1 MSVFLW
7 MLLGLL
13 MILAEFFI
21 PEFLIFFFGVG
32 AIATGLFTLFIPFV
46 SGSFLVQF
54 LIWAGF
60 SGAAMLAF
68 RRMALKFFRKK
79 LPSTDSDVGDTA
91 MVSEAIGPDKP
102 GRIRYRG
109 VSWGAISYTESFEK
123 GQKVSIL
130 KKEGINYVV
139 SSPLLPEGEETREIE
154 DKT

>member
-32 AIATGLFTLFIPFV
+32 AIATGLFTLFLPFV

-60 SGAAMLAF
+60 SGISMLVF

-79 LPSTDSDVGDTA
+79 LPSTDSEVGDTA
-91 MVSEAIGPDKP
+91 EVTEAIGPEQA

-123 GQKVSIL
+123 GEKVSIL
-130 KKEGINYVV
+130 KKDGINYVV
-139 SSPLLPEGEETREIE
+139 SAPLLPESDVARKIDE
-154 DKT
+154 